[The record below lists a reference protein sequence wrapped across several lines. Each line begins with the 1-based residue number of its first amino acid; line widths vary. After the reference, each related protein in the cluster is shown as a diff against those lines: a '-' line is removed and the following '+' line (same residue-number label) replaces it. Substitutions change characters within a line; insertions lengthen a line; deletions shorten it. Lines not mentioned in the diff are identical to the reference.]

1 MGDKYTIENLKKALD
16 KHLEDLKTSQ
26 FVYCTTTAL
35 AEKLL
40 AYSRNFKIASSSL
53 LDEDKYF
60 TSNKISFKYL
70 NTLHFFVE
78 VYGNKCTLYPNLF
91 TVNVF
96 KDGYDLNSKISTD
109 SVDEVVEWI
118 IKYAEGKEVDD
129 V

>member
-1 MGDKYTIENLKKALD
+1 MSDKYTIENLKKALD

-53 LDEDKYF
+53 LDEDKYL

-91 TVNVF
+91 TVHVLR
-96 KDGYDLNSKISTD
+96 DGYDLNAKISTD
-109 SVDEVVEWI
+109 SVDEVAEWI
-118 IKYAEGKEVDD
+118 INYAEDKEVDD

>member
-16 KHLEDLKTSQ
+16 KHLEDLETSQ

-53 LDEDKYF
+53 LDEDKHL

-91 TVNVF
+91 TVHAL

-118 IKYAEGKEVDD
+118 INYAEDKDVDD

>member
-53 LDEDKYF
+53 LDEDKYL

-70 NTLHFFVE
+70 NTLHFFVD

>member
-53 LDEDKYF
+53 LDEDKYL

-91 TVNVF
+91 TVHVL

-109 SVDEVVEWI
+109 SVDKVVEWI

>member
-53 LDEDKYF
+53 LDEDKYL

-70 NTLHFFVE
+70 NTLHFFVD

-118 IKYAEGKEVDD
+118 INYAEDKDVDD

>member
-26 FVYCTTTAL
+26 FVYCMTAAL

-53 LDEDKYF
+53 LDEDKYL

-91 TVNVF
+91 TVHVL
-96 KDGYDLNSKISTD
+96 KDGYDLSSKISTD

-118 IKYAEGKEVDD
+118 INYAEDKDVDD

>member
-53 LDEDKYF
+53 LDEDKYL

-91 TVNVF
+91 TVHVL
-96 KDGYDLNSKISTD
+96 KDGYDLNSKMSTD

-118 IKYAEGKEVDD
+118 INYAEDKDVDD

>member
-1 MGDKYTIENLKKALD
+1 MDDKYTIENLKKALD

-53 LDEDKYF
+53 LDEDKYL

-91 TVNVF
+91 TVHVL

>member
-53 LDEDKYF
+53 LDEDKYL

-91 TVNVF
+91 TVYVL
-96 KDGYDLNSKISTD
+96 KDGYDLNSKISTN

>member
-26 FVYCTTTAL
+26 FVYCMTTAL

-53 LDEDKYF
+53 LDRDKYL

-91 TVNVF
+91 TVHVLR
-96 KDGYDLNSKISTD
+96 DGYDLNAKISTD

-118 IKYAEGKEVDD
+118 INYAEDKEVDD

>member
-26 FVYCTTTAL
+26 FVYCMTAAL

-40 AYSRNFKIASSSL
+40 AYSRNFEISRSSL
-53 LDEDKYF
+53 LDGDEYLTF
-60 TSNKISFKYL
+60 NRISFKYL
-70 NTLHFFVE
+70 NTLHFVVE
-78 VYGNKCTLYPNLF
+78 VYGKKCTLYPKLF

-96 KDGYDLNSKISTD
+96 RDGYDPNAKISTD
-109 SVDEVVEWI
+109 RVDEAVEWI

>member
-53 LDEDKYF
+53 LDEDKYL

-91 TVNVF
+91 TVYVL
-96 KDGYDLNSKISTD
+96 KDGYDLNSKISTN

-118 IKYAEGKEVDD
+118 INYAEDKDVDD

>member
-1 MGDKYTIENLKKALD
+1 MSDKYTIENLKKALD

-53 LDEDKYF
+53 LDEDKYP

-91 TVNVF
+91 TVHVLR
-96 KDGYDLNSKISTD
+96 DGYDLNAKISTD
-109 SVDEVVEWI
+109 SVDEVAEWI
-118 IKYAEGKEVDD
+118 INYAEDKEVDD

>member
-1 MGDKYTIENLKKALD
+1 MSDKYTIENLKKALD

-53 LDEDKYF
+53 LNRDEYLTF
-60 TSNKISFKYL
+60 NKISFKYL
-70 NTLHFFVE
+70 NTLHFVVE
-78 VYGNKCTLYPNLF
+78 VYGKKCILYPKLF

-96 KDGYDLNSKISTD
+96 RDGYGLNAKISTD
-109 SVDEVVEWI
+109 RVDEAVEWI
-118 IKYAEGKEVDD
+118 IKYAEGKNE
-129 V
+129 

>member
-26 FVYCTTTAL
+26 FVYCMTTAL

-53 LDEDKYF
+53 LDEDKYL

-91 TVNVF
+91 TVHVL

>member
-16 KHLEDLKTSQ
+16 KHLEGLKTSQ
-26 FVYCTTTAL
+26 FVYCMTTAL

-40 AYSRNFKIASSSL
+40 AYSRNFKIARSSL
-53 LDEDKYF
+53 LDGDEYLTF
-60 TSNKISFKYL
+60 NRISFKYL
-70 NTLHFFVE
+70 NTLHFVVE
-78 VYGNKCTLYPNLF
+78 VYGKKCTLYPKLF

-96 KDGYDLNSKISTD
+96 RDGYDLNSKISTD
-109 SVDEVVEWI
+109 RVDEAVEWI

>member
-53 LDEDKYF
+53 LDEDKYL

-118 IKYAEGKEVDD
+118 INYAEDKDVDD

>member
-26 FVYCTTTAL
+26 FVYCMTSAL

-40 AYSRNFKIASSSL
+40 AYSRNFKIARSSL
-53 LDEDKYF
+53 LDGDEYLTF
-60 TSNKISFKYL
+60 NRISFKYL
-70 NTLHFFVE
+70 NTLHFVVE
-78 VYGNKCTLYPNLF
+78 VYGKKCTLYPKLF

-96 KDGYDLNSKISTD
+96 RDGYDLNSKISTD
-109 SVDEVVEWI
+109 RVDEAVEWI

>member
-1 MGDKYTIENLKKALD
+1 MNDKYTIENFKKALD
-16 KHLEDLKTSQ
+16 KHLEDLKISQ
-26 FVYCTTTAL
+26 FVYCMTTAL

-53 LDEDKYF
+53 LDGDKYL

-70 NTLHFFVE
+70 NILHFFVE

-91 TVNVF
+91 TVHVLR
-96 KDGYDLNSKISTD
+96 DGYDLNAKLSTD
-109 SVDEVVEWI
+109 RVDEVVEWI
-118 IKYAEGKEVDD
+118 INYAEGKEVDD

>member
-26 FVYCTTTAL
+26 FVYCMTAAL

-70 NTLHFFVE
+70 NTLHFFVD

-109 SVDEVVEWI
+109 FVDEVVEWI

>member
-1 MGDKYTIENLKKALD
+1 MGDKYTIENLKNALV

-53 LDEDKYF
+53 LDEDKYL

-70 NTLHFFVE
+70 NTLHFFVD

-118 IKYAEGKEVDD
+118 IKYAEDKDVDD

>member
-26 FVYCTTTAL
+26 FVYCMTTAL

-53 LDEDKYF
+53 LDRDKYL

-91 TVNVF
+91 TVHVLR
-96 KDGYDLNSKISTD
+96 DGYDLNAKISTD
-109 SVDEVVEWI
+109 RVDEAVEWI
-118 IKYAEGKEVDD
+118 INYAEDKEVDD

>member
-53 LDEDKYF
+53 LDEDKYL

-70 NTLHFFVE
+70 NTLHFFVD

-91 TVNVF
+91 TVNVL

-118 IKYAEGKEVDD
+118 INYAEDKDVDD

>member
-1 MGDKYTIENLKKALD
+1 MSDKYTIENLKKALD

-53 LDEDKYF
+53 LNGDEYLTF
-60 TSNKISFKYL
+60 NKISFKYL
-70 NTLHFFVE
+70 NTLHFVVE
-78 VYGNKCTLYPNLF
+78 VYGKKCILYPKLF

-96 KDGYDLNSKISTD
+96 RDGYDLNAKISTD
-109 SVDEVVEWI
+109 RVDEAVEWI
-118 IKYAEGKEVDD
+118 IKYAEGKNE
-129 V
+129 

>member
-1 MGDKYTIENLKKALD
+1 MSDKYTIENFKKALD

-26 FVYCTTTAL
+26 FVHCMTAAL
-35 AEKLL
+35 IEKLL

-53 LDEDKYF
+53 LDGDKYL

-78 VYGNKCTLYPNLF
+78 VYGNKCTLYPKLF

-96 KDGYDLNSKISTD
+96 RDGYDLNSKITTN

-118 IKYAEGKEVDD
+118 INYAEGKEVDD